1 MEVDESSAPAG
12 AGVTDEDLLFADDG
26 DAVVAEYTSGE
37 VDQLLG
43 EDDEE
48 TTKLFAEEGIDLH
61 AEGEGTEPE
70 EHSEEHGQED
80 HGEEDHGEG
89 EEEGEGGDGSHYG
102 YRGRGMR
109 RPFFRGMRGGRF
121 MMRGMRG
128 MMMMMGPP
136 R

>member
-1 MEVDESSAPAG
+1 MEVDESNVPAE
-12 AGVTDEDLLFADDG
+12 AAVTDEDLLFGDDTDV
-26 DAVVAEYTSGE
+26 DAVGAEYTSGE

-61 AEGEGTEPE
+61 AVGDGAEHEGEE
-70 EHSEEHGQED
+70 Q

-89 EEEGEGGDGSHYG
+89 EEEEEEEVEDGSNYG

-121 MMRGMRG
+121 MMRGRG